1 MVGPS
6 GQFPRFQ
13 KIGPRGSL
21 TLPPV
26 SVTLPNMAKTP
37 DVKVDA
43 INVLVTGLSAIV
55 VLGTLKVVAIRFHG
69 HKLAQAYLT
78 LF

>member
-1 MVGPS
+1 M
-6 GQFPRFQ
+6 
-13 KIGPRGSL
+13 
-21 TLPPV
+21 